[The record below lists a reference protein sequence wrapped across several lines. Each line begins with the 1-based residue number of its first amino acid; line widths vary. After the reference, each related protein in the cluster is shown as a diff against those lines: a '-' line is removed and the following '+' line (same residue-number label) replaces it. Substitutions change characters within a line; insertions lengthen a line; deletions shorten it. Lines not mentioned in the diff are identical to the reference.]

1 MGNLELKALKSY
13 KEALENKI
21 TYLGDNSV
29 SNYTMGNY
37 KLKDLIKDM
46 QEYTHSKIE
55 VIEVDTKII
64 ELTLKLQAL
73 GTTHKGCSHD

>member
-1 MGNLELKALKSY
+1 
-13 KEALENKI
+13 
-21 TYLGDNSV
+21 
-29 SNYTMGNY
+29 
-37 KLKDLIKDM
+37 M